1 MDRRLKAALRGV
13 AVAGGVF
20 AMAGFAFWGVKTG
33 ISVAIGALIAVSNL
47 YVLARIVSGLLPNAA
62 PGSNKGW
69 AALAMVKLLALFAIV
84 FFLIDRGFV
93 QAIPLMFGFGALPI
107 GIAIASMMSDRT
119 RDDSSGG

>member
-20 AMAGFAFWGVKTG
+20 ALAGFAFWGVKTG
-33 ISVAIGALIAVSNL
+33 FSVAVGAFIAVANL
-47 YVLARIVSGLLPNAA
+47 YVLARIVAGLLPNSQG
-62 PGSNKGW
+62 GSTKGW
-69 AALAMVKLLALFAIV
+69 AAFAMLKLLALFAIV

-119 RDDSSGG
+119 RDDNSAG